1 MTLRI
6 SISDYSGGPWVLML
20 DEQGILT
27 VIDAPGTIVADIIA
41 DPIDRSLSD
50 EEIESEIYRRWSGGE
65 YDSREGANEEGS
77 GTVVRIESAGSALG

>member
-6 SISDYSGGPWVLML
+6 SISDYSGGPWVLIL
-20 DEQGILT
+20 DESGILSAST
-27 VIDAPGTIVADIIA
+27 PGVSVADIIA

-50 EEIESEIYRRWSGGE
+50 EQIESEIYRRWSGGE

-77 GTVVRIESAGSALG
+77 GTVVRIEEAK